1 MCREAQYDEVQRWA
15 AEPRPQSPV
24 YITDYITPVDTGA
37 HPHQPCI
44 LGTKYNMKGNVF
56 TFTIVEACIEKY
68 VVKHKSAKLYMMY
81 AVGKLRG
88 SSQYKPFNIK
98 YKQQSE
104 S

>member
-1 MCREAQYDEVQRWA
+1 MYFLSFFIFFSTE
-15 AEPRPQSPV
+15 
-24 YITDYITPVDTGA
+24 
-37 HPHQPCI
+37 
-44 LGTKYNMKGNVF
+44 
-56 TFTIVEACIEKY
+56 TIVEACIEKY

-98 YKQQSE
+98 YKQSE